1 MIHRWLVSL
10 ALMAT
15 LGLVPKALNAQA
27 ANASHTHVRH
37 VLSAFTS
44 APEGQGLLP
53 TAEAEAAIAVRHAG
67 LAANDPTDID
77 RMKEHS
83 RHVLHAIDPT
93 AFAEGPGQGFG
104 VKAAAQGIVRHIE
117 LASGS
122 DGASAGVRTHA
133 AHVAAAATSVSQRA
147 DQIVDLARQI
157 LAAQDYLRAS
167 RMVEQLQALCED
179 LTTGADAS
187 GDGVISLDEG
197 GLQHVRQ
204 HMELMAQGEG
214 LR

>member
-1 MIHRWLVSL
+1 MFREQVPAGTGMIFRFDRAAPHSFW
-10 ALMAT
+10 MKNC
-15 LGLVPKALNAQA
+15 LVPLDIAWLDDAMTIVHLA
-27 ANASHTHVRH
+27 ESVPPCREEPCPGY
-37 VLSAFTS
+37 
-44 APEGQGLLP
+44 APVGR
-53 TAEAEAAIAVRHAG
+53 ARYV
-67 LAANDPTDID
+67 
-77 RMKEHS
+77 
-83 RHVLHAIDPT
+83 
-93 AFAEGPGQGFG
+93 
-104 VKAAAQGIVRHIE
+104 IE